1 MNFSKINLLL
11 TGIVAVSGVTLLM
24 STPAEAALTASEQT
38 HCYALGK
45 TFIDLADVENQ
56 AVKIV
61 KDNMA
66 ANASDKDKK
75 DLADLEDMA
84 KTTGDIGNALVRVYA
99 SAPAPAQSE
108 LDALQKV
115 PMDQLVSQVEKCANG

>member
-1 MNFSKINLLL
+1 MNFAKLNLLL
-11 TGIVAVSGVTLLM
+11 TGVAAISG
-24 STPAEAALTASEQT
+24 AALLVSMPAQAALSTAEQT

-56 AVKIV
+56 AIKLL
-61 KDNMA
+61 KDNPQP
-66 ANASDKDKK
+66 NATDKDKK

-84 KTTGDIGNALVRVYA
+84 KTTADVGNALVRVYG
-99 SAPAPAQSE
+99 SAPAPSQAE
-108 LDALQKV
+108 LDDLQKV